1 MERVMQHYRRQL
13 LLQAM
18 ARWKVHHLSCIRKR
32 VRQMATLRVPLCSG
46 AVWARR
52 PHREEERSF
61 QKHLLLLLWMLG
73 GWSPAGARLPFWVF
87 SEGWGSRPSG
97 WKMAQQR
104 TWFSVKHACQSWV
117 TY

>member
-1 MERVMQHYRRQL
+1 MERVAQHYRRQL
-13 LLQAM
+13 LLQAV

-32 VRQMATLRVPLCSG
+32 VRQTATPRVPLCGG

-73 GWSPAGARLPFWVF
+73 VLRAQGC
-87 SEGWGSRPSG
+87 PSG
-97 WKMAQQR
+97 C
-104 TWFSVKHACQSWV
+104 SVKAGEAGLPGGRWLSKELGSV
-117 TY
+117 